1 MKAADFI
8 KKLWGFL
15 STVSI
20 SSAPNK
26 TKLKIT
32 TFKQIYKKN

>member
-8 KKLWGFL
+8 KKLRFFKYPFPC
-15 STVSI
+15 
-20 SSAPNK
+20 APNE
-26 TKLKIT
+26 TKLQII